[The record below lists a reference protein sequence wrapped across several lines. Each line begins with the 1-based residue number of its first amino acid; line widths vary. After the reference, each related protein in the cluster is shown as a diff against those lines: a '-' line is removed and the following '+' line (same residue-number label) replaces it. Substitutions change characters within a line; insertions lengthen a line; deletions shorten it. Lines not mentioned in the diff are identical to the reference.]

1 MKRKS
6 NRRLRESSDQ
16 SNQIASDLT
25 SAIAFTFIAAC
36 VILLLIINPDA
47 ETRVP
52 EYEALQV
59 TVTWDTCIDSDRS
72 PGESKADVDA
82 WILGEFQTPNGNE
95 IRDIL
100 GYSTPDRKT
109 PYFILDQD
117 DKGYSRNPNAPQKA
131 EELQNREV
139 IKSNKQTLTDGYYH
153 INLHMFADKGEF
165 SKKDEVCVDVQV
177 VVFKGSAANERIVC
191 DLKASANTAAKLTE
205 NRQELSV
212 CQFEV
217 RRGKFVEGS
226 QLDLIQNP
234 FISSRKS
241 ALRRPPYA
249 PYNGN

>member
-1 MKRKS
+1 MKRNF
-6 NRRLRESSDQ
+6 NRRSRDLFDQ

-47 ETRVP
+47 ATKVP

-59 TVTWDTCIDSDRS
+59 TVTWDSCIDSERS
-72 PGESKADVDA
+72 AGESKADVDV
-82 WILGEFQTPNGNE
+82 WILGEFQTIDGKE
-95 IRDIL
+95 VRDIL

-117 DKGYSRNPNAPQKA
+117 DKGYSRHRDASQKP

-153 INLHMFADKGEF
+153 INLHMFANKGEF
-165 SKKDEVCVDVQV
+165 KKKDKVCVNVQV
-177 VVFKGSAANERIVC
+177 VVFKGSASKERIIC
-191 DLKASANTAAKLTE
+191 DLKASTNTAAKLTE
-205 NRQELSV
+205 PRQELSV
-212 CQFEV
+212 CQFEI
-217 RRGKFVEGS
+217 RRGEFVEGS

-234 FISSRKS
+234 FISSQKS
-241 ALRRPPYA
+241 TLRRPPYA